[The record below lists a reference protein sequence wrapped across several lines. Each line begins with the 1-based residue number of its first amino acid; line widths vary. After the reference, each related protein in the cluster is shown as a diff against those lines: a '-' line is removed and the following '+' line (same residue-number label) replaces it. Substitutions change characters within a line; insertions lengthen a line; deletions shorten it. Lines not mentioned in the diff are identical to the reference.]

1 MRSMKLSPLTI
12 SFAAF
17 LLLSIPGRAK
27 VVETDVLV
35 FGGTAG
41 GVSAAC
47 TAARL
52 GKKVA
57 LTEFSKHIGGLT
69 SGGLGAT
76 DIGNKAAIGGFSRAF
91 YKDLG
96 KHYGKEESWTFEPHV
111 AEQLLLADLQA
122 AKVPVYLE
130 ERLASVKKDGA
141 RIVEI
146 TMENGDVFRAKTF
159 IDSSYEGDLM
169 AKAGVKYMVGRE
181 ANARFGE
188 TLDGV
193 REKTQGHQ
201 FTFDVDPYVKP
212 GDPTSGLLPF
222 IQPEPLGEPGSGD
235 ACVQAYNFRLC
246 LTKNPANRIP
256 IAPPPGYD
264 PKRYELLGRLVEAR
278 VKAGART
285 SFGSFIGFTMV
296 TPEKTDN
303 NNSGAFSTDFIG
315 ANYAYP
321 DGDYATRDRIWKEH
335 ENYTRGFLT
344 FLATDP
350 RVPQNVR
357 DEASSWGL
365 CKDEFPDTGGWPYA
379 LYVREAR
386 RMLSDY
392 VMTEKNC
399 RHLEK
404 AEDSVALGAYNMD
417 SHNSR
422 RIVQNGF
429 ARNEGDVEVGV
440 KPYPVSYRSIVPKA
454 TECDNLW
461 VPVCLSATHIAY
473 GSIRMEPV
481 FMILCQSAATAA
493 VIAINDNVTAQNV
506 NHSKLKEQ
514 LLKDGQVLEWTAVS
528 APEAKLEIPKGAI
541 VLDDEA
547 AVKNGEWVSSTAS
560 STYLGE
566 GYIHDGNAHKGA
578 LSLTWTPEITKPGEY
593 EIIFVYPPNNNRATN
608 VPVTIE
614 IANSPSQTVTV
625 NEKKREGRQ
634 SLGKFSLPA
643 GKKTTITVS
652 NKDTNGYVV
661 VDCLFL
667 LRPE

>member
-1 MRSMKLSPLTI
+1 MNLPPVII
-12 SFAAF
+12 SFAA
-17 LLLSIPGRAK
+17 LLALTLPAHTEVI
-27 VVETDVLV
+27 ETEILV

-52 GKKVA
+52 GKKTA
-57 LTEFSKHIGGLT
+57 LTEFGQHIGGLT
-69 SGGLGAT
+69 AGGLGAT
-76 DIGNKAAIGGFSRAF
+76 DIGNKTAIGGFSRAF

-96 KHYGKEESWTFEPHV
+96 KHYGKDEAWTFEPHV
-111 AEQLLLADLQA
+111 AEQLLLADLHA
-122 AKVPVYLE
+122 AQIPIYLHQ
-130 ERLASVKKDGA
+130 RLASVKKDGA
-141 RIVEI
+141 KIVEI
-146 TMENGDVFRAKTF
+146 TMENGNVFRAKTF
-159 IDSSYEGDLM
+159 IDASYEGDLM
-169 AKAGVKYMVGRE
+169 AKAGVKCMVGRE

-193 REKTQGHQ
+193 FANTRGHQ
-201 FTFDVDPYVKP
+201 FTFNVDPYVQP

-235 ACVQAYNFRLC
+235 RCVQAYNFRLC
-246 LTKNPANRIP
+246 LTKNPANRLP

-264 PKRYELLGRLVEAR
+264 PKRYELLGRLVEAH
-278 VKAGART
+278 VKAGGRT

-296 TPEKTDN
+296 THDKTDN

-315 ANYAYP
+315 ANYDYP
-321 DGDYATRDRIWKEH
+321 DGDYATRERIWKEH

-392 VMTEKNC
+392 VMTERNC

-404 AEDSVALGAYNMD
+404 PADSVALGAYNMD

-429 ARNEGDVEVGV
+429 VRNEGDVEVGV

-454 TECDNLW
+454 AECNNLW
-461 VPVCLSATHIAY
+461 APVCLSATHIAY

-493 VIAINDNVTAQNV
+493 VIAIDDNVTAQNV
-506 NHSKLKEQ
+506 NYPKLKDQ
-514 LLKDGQVLEWTAVS
+514 LLKDGQVLEWAAAS
-528 APEAKLEIPKGAI
+528 APQSNIEIPKGAI
-541 VLDDEA
+541 VIDDEA
-547 AVKNGEWVSSTAS
+547 AVKVGEWVSSTAS
-560 STYLGE
+560 SSYLGE
-566 GYIHDGNAHKGA
+566 GYIHDGNTSKGA
-578 LSLTWTPEITKPGEY
+578 ISLSWTPEITTAGEY
-593 EIIFVYPPNNNRATN
+593 EIIFVYPPNPNRATN
-608 VPVTIE
+608 VPVTIT
-614 IANSPSQTVTV
+614 IAGSPSQTITV
-625 NEKKREGRQ
+625 DEKKRAGRQ
-634 SLGKFSLPA
+634 SLGKFTLPA
-643 GKKTTITVS
+643 GKKTTITIS

-661 VDCLFL
+661 VDGLFL
-667 LRPE
+667 LRAE

>member
-1 MRSMKLSPLTI
+1 MKRSPLI
-12 SFAAF
+12 IFFAAF
-17 LLLSIPGRAK
+17 LVLSLPGRTE

-52 GKKVA
+52 GKKAA
-57 LTEFSKHIGGLT
+57 LTEFSKHIGGMT

-122 AKVPVYLE
+122 AKIPVYLE
-130 ERLASVKKDGA
+130 QRLASVRKDGA
-141 RIVEI
+141 KIVEI
-146 TMENGDVFRAKTF
+146 TMENGNVFRAKTF
-159 IDSSYEGDLM
+159 IDASYEGDLM
-169 AKAGVKYMVGRE
+169 VKAGVKYMVGRE
-181 ANARFGE
+181 ANARFDE
-188 TLDGV
+188 TLNGV
-193 REKTQGHQ
+193 RKETPQHQ
-201 FTFDVDPYVKP
+201 FAFSVDPYIKP
-212 GDPTSGLLPF
+212 GDPGSGLLPF

-235 ACVQAYNFRLC
+235 LCVQAYNFRLC
-246 LTKNPANRIP
+246 LTKNPANRLP

-264 PKRYELLGRLVEAR
+264 AKRYELLGRLCEAR
-278 VKAGART
+278 AKAGAKT
-285 SFGSFIGFTMV
+285 SLGALLGFTMV

-303 NNSGAFSTDFIG
+303 NNNGAFSTDFIG

-321 DGDYATRDRIWKEH
+321 DGDYATRERIWQEH

-357 DEASSWGL
+357 DEMNSWGL

-404 AEDSVALGAYNMD
+404 AGDSVALGAYNMD

-429 ARNEGDVEVGV
+429 VRNEGDVEVGV

-454 TECDNLW
+454 SECDNLW

-493 VIAINDNVTAQNV
+493 VIAIDDSATAQAV
-506 NHSKLKEQ
+506 NYPKLRDQ

-528 APEAKLEIPKGAI
+528 APQAALEIPIGAI
-541 VLDDEA
+541 VLDDQT
-547 AVKNGEWVSSTAS
+547 AVKIGEWAPSTAS
-560 STYLGE
+560 SSYLGE
-566 GYIHDGNAHKGA
+566 GYIHDGNEHKGA
-578 LSLTWTPEITKPGEY
+578 LSVSWTPDLAKAGEY
-593 EIIFVYPPNNNRATN
+593 EIIFVYPPNANRASN
-608 VPVTIE
+608 VPVTVA
-614 IANSPSQTVTV
+614 IAGAPSQTATV
-625 NEKKREGRQ
+625 DEKKREGRQ

-652 NKDTNGYVV
+652 NKGTNGYVV
-661 VDCLFL
+661 VDGLFL
-667 LRPE
+667 LRAE

>member
-1 MRSMKLSPLTI
+1 MKFSRVLI

-17 LLLSIPGRAK
+17 FALSTAGRTE
-27 VVETDVLV
+27 VIETDVLI

-47 TAARL
+47 TVARL
-52 GKKVA
+52 GKKTA
-57 LTEFSKHIGGLT
+57 ITEFSKHIGGLT

-96 KHYGKEESWTFEPHV
+96 RHYGKEESWTFEPHV
-111 AEQLLLADLQA
+111 AEQILLADLKA
-122 AKVPVYLE
+122 AKVPIYLE
-130 ERLASVKKDGA
+130 QRLASVKKDGA

-146 TMENGDVFRAKTF
+146 TMENGNVFRAKTF
-159 IDSSYEGDLM
+159 IDASYEGDLM
-169 AKAGVKYMVGRE
+169 AKAGVKYMIGRE

-193 REKTQGHQ
+193 RAKTPQHQ
-201 FTFDVDPYVKP
+201 FKFDVDPYVKP
-212 GDPTSGLLPF
+212 GDPSSGLLPF
-222 IQPEPLGEPGSGD
+222 IQPEPLGEPGAGD
-235 ACVQAYNFRLC
+235 LCVQAYNFRLC
-246 LTKNPANRIP
+246 LTKNPANRMP

-264 PKRYELLGRLVEAR
+264 AKRYELLARLVEAR
-278 VKAGART
+278 VKAGVKT

-303 NNSGAFSTDFIG
+303 NNNGAFSTDFIG
-315 ANYAYP
+315 ANYGYP
-321 DGDYATRDRIWKEH
+321 DGDYATRERIWKEH

-357 DEASSWGL
+357 DEANSWGL

-379 LYVREAR
+379 LYIREAR

-422 RIVQNGF
+422 RIVENGF

-440 KPYPVSYRSIVPKA
+440 KPYPVSYRSIIPKA
-454 TECDNLW
+454 AECNNLW

-493 VIAINDNVTAQNV
+493 VLAIDDKVTAQNV
-506 NHSKLKEQ
+506 NYPKLRDQ
-514 LLKDGQVLEWTAVS
+514 LLKDGQVLEWTVS
-528 APEAKLEIPKGAI
+528 APQAAPEIPKGAV

-547 AVKNGEWVSSTAS
+547 AVKIGEWVSSTAS
-560 STYLGE
+560 SSYLGE
-566 GYIHDGNAHKGA
+566 GYIHDGNAHKGG
-578 LSLTWTPEITKPGEY
+578 LSLSWTPEVAKAGDY
-593 EIIFVYPPNNNRATN
+593 EIVFVYPPNGNRASN
-608 VPVTIE
+608 VPVSIE
-614 IANSPSQTVTV
+614 IAGSPSQTVTV
-625 NEKKREGRQ
+625 DEKKREGRQ
-634 SLGKFSLPA
+634 SLGKFSLPT

-661 VDCLFL
+661 VDGVFL
-667 LRPE
+667 LPK

>member
-1 MRSMKLSPLTI
+1 MMKRFPLMIT
-12 SFAAF
+12 FAA
-17 LLLSIPGRAK
+17 LLALSLTGRAE
-27 VVETDVLV
+27 VIETDVLV

-57 LTEFSKHIGGLT
+57 LTEFSKHIGGMT

-91 YKDLG
+91 YRDLG
-96 KHYGKEESWTFEPHV
+96 KHYGKDEAWTFEPHV

-122 AKVPVYLE
+122 AKVPVFLGQ
-130 ERLASVKKDGA
+130 RLASVKKDGA

-146 TMENGDVFRAKTF
+146 AMENGNVFRAKSF
-159 IDSSYEGDLM
+159 IDASYEGDLM
-169 AKAGVKYMVGRE
+169 AKAGVQYMVGRE
-181 ANARFGE
+181 ANSRFGE

-193 REKTQGHQ
+193 CGATRGHQ

-212 GDPTSGLLPF
+212 GDPSSGLLPL
-222 IQPEPLGEPGSGD
+222 IQNEPLGEPGSGD
-235 ACVQAYNFRLC
+235 RCVQAYNFRLC
-246 LTKNPANRIP
+246 LTKIPENSLP
-256 IAPPPGYD
+256 IAPPPDYD
-264 PKRYELLGRLVEAR
+264 PKRYELLARLIEAR
-278 VKAGART
+278 VKAGAKT
-285 SFGSFIGFTMV
+285 SFSSFMNFSMV
-296 TPEKTDN
+296 TPNKTDN

-315 ANYAYP
+315 GNYDYP
-321 DGDYATRDRIWKEH
+321 DSDYATRERIWKEH

-344 FLATDP
+344 FLGSDP

-357 DEASSWGL
+357 DEVASWGL

-404 AEDSVALGAYNMD
+404 AQDSVALGAYNMD
-417 SHNSR
+417 SHNCR

-429 ARNEGDVEVGV
+429 VRNEGDVEVGV
-440 KPYPVSYRSIVPKA
+440 KPYPISYRSLVPKA
-454 TECDNLW
+454 AECENLW
-461 VPVCLSATHIAY
+461 APVCLSATHIAY

-481 FMILCQSAATAA
+481 FMILGQSAATAA
-493 VIAINDNVTAQNV
+493 VFAIEDNVTAQKV
-506 NHSKLKEQ
+506 SYTKLRDQ
-514 LLKDGQVLEWTAVS
+514 LLKDGQVLEWTAVNAPQS
-528 APEAKLEIPKGAI
+528 ALEIPKGAI
-541 VLDDEA
+541 VLDDDT
-547 AVKNGEWVSSTAS
+547 AVKIGEWVPSTSSS
-560 STYLGE
+560 SYLGQ
-566 GYIHDGNAHKGA
+566 GYIHDANAQKGGM
-578 LSLTWTPEITKPGEY
+578 SVSWTPELARAGEY
-593 EIIFVYPPNNNRATN
+593 EIVFVYPPNADRASN
-608 VPVTIE
+608 VPVSIE
-614 IANSPSQTVTV
+614 IAGSPAQTIIVD
-625 NEKKREGRQ
+625 EKKREGRR

-652 NKDTNGYVV
+652 NKGTNGFVV
-661 VDCLFL
+661 VDGVFL
-667 LRPE
+667 LRSE